1 MYIVKILVSLFPV
14 FLFLIALVFLDSYKL
29 TKLRPILVTIV
40 LGGIVA
46 AVSLLIN
53 TVILK
58 QINTGT
64 LLYSRYGAPI
74 VEELLKVV
82 YIVYLMRS
90 GKIGFMVDAAIY
102 GFAIGA
108 GFAFVENTYFLRSI
122 SDSNLLLWIIRGFG
136 TAVMHGGTMAIF
148 AIISKT
154 LSDRHSL
161 DKIRVFLP
169 GLAIAIVIHSFFN
182 HFFFSPQATTIIQLI
197 ALPLF
202 VLIVF
207 AQSEKSLQDWLEVGL
222 DTDTHLLEMITTSNL
237 SDTRV
242 GRYLESLRTRFPGEI
257 VADMLCLLRIHVELS
272 IRAKGIL
279 MMHKAGFQTT
289 PDPEIKE
296 KFDELRY
303 LEKSI
308 GKTGRLA
315 ILPFLHTSSRDLWQ
329 LYMLGKE

>member
-1 MYIVKILVSLFPV
+1 MYIVKILVSLSPV
-14 FLFLIALVFLDSYKL
+14 FLFLTALIFLDSYKL
-29 TKLRPILVTIV
+29 VKLRSILAIIL
-40 LGGIVA
+40 LGSIAA
-46 AVSLLIN
+46 AVSLPINILILRL
-53 TVILK
+53 TTFDFVF
-58 QINTGT
+58 
-64 LLYSRYGAPI
+64 YPRYGAPI
-74 VEELLKVV
+74 IEEFLKVV
-82 YIVYLMRS
+82 YIVYLIRS

-136 TAVMHGGTMAIF
+136 TAVMHGGTTAIF

-154 LSDRHSL
+154 LSDRYSL

-222 DTDTHLLEMITTSNL
+222 DTDTHLLEMITTGNL

-279 MMHKAGFQTT
+279 MMHKAGFRTT

-296 KFDELRY
+296 KFNELKY
-303 LEKSI
+303 LEKNI

-329 LYMLGKE
+329 LYMLGK

>member
-1 MYIVKILVSLFPV
+1 MVIVKILVSLFPV
-14 FLFLIALVFLDSYKL
+14 FLFLTALIFLDSYKL
-29 TKLRPILVTIV
+29 VKLRSILTTIL
-40 LGGIVA
+40 LGSIAA
-46 AVSLLIN
+46 AVSLPINILILRMA
-53 TVILK
+53 TFDFVF
-58 QINTGT
+58 
-64 LLYSRYGAPI
+64 YPRYGAPI

-82 YIVYLMRS
+82 YVVYLIRS
-90 GKIGFMVDAAIY
+90 KRIGFMVDAAIY

-136 TAVMHGGTMAIF
+136 TAVMHGGTTAIF

-161 DKIRVFLP
+161 DKVLVFLP

-182 HFFFSPQATTIIQLI
+182 QFFFSPQVTTVIQLL
-197 ALPLF
+197 ALPLL
-202 VLIVF
+202 VIIVF
-207 AQSEKSLQDWLEVGL
+207 NQSEKSLRDWLEVGL
-222 DTDTHLLEMITTSNL
+222 DTDTHLLEMITTGNL

-242 GRYLESLRTRFPGEI
+242 GRYLQSVRSKFPGEI
-257 VADMLCLLRIHVELS
+257 VADMLCMLRIHVELS

-289 PDPEIKE
+289 PDSEIKE
-296 KFDELRY
+296 KFDELKY
-303 LEKSI
+303 LEKNI

-315 ILPFLHTSSRDLWQ
+315 IFPFLHTSSRDLWQ
-329 LYMLGKE
+329 LYMLGKR